1 MSSLSSIYIKK
12 ETLEVL
18 LKTLEAKGEK
28 GISIDVSISDEANN
42 WGQNVSSYVSQTKE
56 QREAKTKRFYV
67 GNGKCF
73 WTNGTIVVA
82 EKQHSAPAPTAQPT
96 NPALEPEAETNDLPF

>member
-1 MSSLSSIYIKK
+1 M
-12 ETLEVL
+12 L
-18 LKTLEAKGEK
+18 LKVVSAKGEK
-28 GISIDVSISDEANN
+28 GISIDVSINDETNK

-56 QREAKTKRFYV
+56 QRDAKKDRFYV

-82 EKQHSAPAPTAQPT
+82 EKQEKGHQQT
-96 NPALEPEAETNDLPF
+96 NPAIEPDDCPF